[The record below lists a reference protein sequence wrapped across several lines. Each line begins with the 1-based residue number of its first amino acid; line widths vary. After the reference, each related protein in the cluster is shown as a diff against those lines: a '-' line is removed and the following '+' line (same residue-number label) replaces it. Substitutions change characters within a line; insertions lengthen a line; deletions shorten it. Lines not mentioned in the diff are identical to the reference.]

1 MKLMAHMGFKMGDN
15 MSKKAVPNDS
25 EKQINKVKN
34 FTWSENKLNVA
45 KSISDGTK
53 TQLQIAEE
61 FNITNVT
68 ISRWKQHSDFMEKVD
83 EFTLMHENA
92 TKAGLL
98 REAYKGLNIKS
109 KNISNDKSSH
119 LDYVKAIADIQG
131 HSKQTILH
139 EGAPVNV
146 LFYLPDN
153 KRDIKIVNDVEDDG
167 TTDNSN

>member
-1 MKLMAHMGFKMGDN
+1 VAVWGLETEDY
-15 MSKKAVPNDS
+15 MSKKVVPNDTN
-25 EKQINKVKN
+25 NKPKKAKE
-34 FTWSENKLNVA
+34 FKWSA
-45 KSISDGTK
+45 KSKKVAI
-53 TQLQIAEE
+53 LIAEGFGTQTE
-61 FNITNVT
+61 ISTEVGVHEST
-68 ISRWKQHSDFMEKVD
+68 ISKWKREPEFLEKVD
-83 EFTLMHENA
+83 ELTLAYEKA
-92 TKAGLL
+92 SKAGLL

-153 KRDIKIVNDVEDDG
+153 NRDIKIVSDVGDDG